1 MQICNFLTK
10 SATFSPKKNNRS
22 TKNETFIIINTI
34 FK

>member
-1 MQICNFLTK
+1 MQLFNQIHNIF
-10 SATFSPKKNNRS
+10 PEKNNRS